1 MLLGR
6 PKFKM
11 AGQFSQ
17 FLIPKMVQ
25 FFTFSSCFVFLYS
38 HNLTFIK
45 VSEKYFGDII
55 LFNVF
60 LWYKC
65 FVSANLN
72 THNHKNFYI
81 FLAF

>member
-11 AGQFSQ
+11 TGQFSQ

-45 VSEKYFGDII
+45 VSEKYSGDII
-55 LFNVF
+55 LFNVLTF
-60 LWYKC
+60 
-65 FVSANLN
+65 FGINVSLVQ
-72 THNHKNFYI
+72 T
-81 FLAF
+81 